1 MTTSKTYYTVAEVAE
16 IVGCKVNTAY
26 KIVAGLNKQLK
37 DKGYVTLQGKINKRY
52 FHEHYL
58 MPDDVKEG

>member
-1 MTTSKTYYTVAEVAE
+1 MTTSKTYYTVSEVAE

-26 KIVAGLNKQLK
+26 KIVATLNKQLK

-52 FHEHYL
+52 FHEHY
-58 MPDDVKEG
+58 MMDEEVM